1 MLEVDDDDDVFEQAD
16 AEAFAERAEA
26 AAAER
31 QGSISS
37 EPDDG
42 LLQDEGPLSLEDF
55 NLLPCVLNLLDAHQ
69 AGGGFDSELSALR
82 RALSRCERGVASW
95 AADASAPA
103 NGAASA
109 AAEAAARASLIRDV
123 DAATQPKN
131 SPTQAGWVAGRKEQ
145 WSAYGA
151 SSRRALTDAP

>member
-95 AADASAPA
+95 AADASAPT

-109 AAEAAARASLIRDV
+109 AAEAAARASLLAR
-123 DAATQPKN
+123 TRL
-131 SPTQAGWVAGRKEQ
+131 QAEHTKRTREWLAEEGSTGTAEQ
-145 WSAYGA
+145 KS
-151 SSRRALTDAP
+151 